1 MTLPG
6 ANTNT
11 HPTKYLYDPA
21 QMVLARTLEEFD
33 NQGVRCIMVGNLTK
47 TAPKTGEGVGGSGG
61 GGGGRG
67 GAKSKKQSAA
77 AAKSAA
83 SALRV
88 VLVAPIAARS
98 LRVALPKLPTDLWFG
113 RLAGVCAT
121 ESVGYDQEGLQRI
134 HQVR

>member
-1 MTLPG
+1 
-6 ANTNT
+6 
-11 HPTKYLYDPA
+11 
-21 QMVLARTLEEFD
+21 MVLARTLEEFD

-47 TAPKTGEGVGGSGG
+47 TAPKTGEAGVGGSGG
-61 GGGGRG
+61 GGGGKG

-113 RLAGVCAT
+113 RLASVCAT
-121 ESVGYDQEGLQRI
+121 ESVGYDPEGLQRI